1 MGSGADAGI
10 GVARWPGILAVLFL
24 GAGVVGCATG
34 AGGGGGGG
42 GSGAPGTVSVIT
54 GAGETWELRRDPE
67 VRANPRVEASPAAA
81 WQALPHVYLELEM
94 VPDLQEPA
102 ARTLGV
108 SEHRFTRRVFGRP
121 PSDFFDCGLDAGLN
135 LPLADRSPIDARV
148 VTQVLGSGATA
159 EIQTRITASARRSG
173 GNAGTAT
180 CQSTGLLETLI
191 GAMVRERVEGPGA
204 SGS

>member
-1 MGSGADAGI
+1 MVSGADVVP
-10 GVARWPGILAVLFL
+10 GVGRGLGILAVLL
-24 GAGVVGCATG
+24 LWAGVAGCAAG

-42 GSGAPGTVSVIT
+42 GSAVPGTVAVIT
-54 GAGETWELRRDPE
+54 GGGETWELRRDPE
-67 VRANPRVEASPAAA
+67 VRANPRVQASPAVA
-81 WQALPHVYLELEM
+81 WQALANVYLELEM
-94 VPDLQEPA
+94 VPDLQDPA
-102 ARTLGV
+102 ARQLGV
-108 SEHRFTRRVFGRP
+108 SQHRFTRRVFGRP

-148 VTQVLGSGATA
+148 VTQVLGSGGTA